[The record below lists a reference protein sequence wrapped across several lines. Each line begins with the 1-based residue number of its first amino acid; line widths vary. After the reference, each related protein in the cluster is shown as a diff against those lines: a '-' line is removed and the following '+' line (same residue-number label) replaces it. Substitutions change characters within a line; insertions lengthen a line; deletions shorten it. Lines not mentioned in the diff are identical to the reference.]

1 MQDNQSG
8 VEGLLTL
15 NYKSHEDKDIIVA
28 SAAQLSAK
36 DKNTVELLEF
46 KEKKLIGSED
56 YMSKQGEK
64 YAIDADKLV
73 SLIKEYGIRIN
84 K

>member
-8 VEGLLTL
+8 VEGVLTL
-15 NYKSHEDKDIIVA
+15 NYNSHEEKDTVVS

-46 KEKKLIGSED
+46 DQEKKVSSED
-56 YMSKQGEK
+56 YLNKRSEK
-64 YAIDADKLV
+64 YTIDADKLV
-73 SLIKEYGIRIN
+73 SLIKEHGSKVN
-84 K
+84 